1 MSKEKISKYLLSSC
15 NKTLRLKMENY
26 LFEEQDIEFSKSELN
41 KIKFYN
47 YFLFLELDIFNKNKT
62 MKKSEDSTIIKRL
75 LTLGYNYCPEKL
87 ILDLS
92 TCNFNNR
99 MTIYK
104 NLGVS
109 DEFLA
114 KDLEYTFNNFEDERI
129 LFSMIEDINK
139 KFPKFVDY
147 YLSLEDTEKNRY
159 IVGKILELKCSI
171 DNENI
176 ILLENF
182 ILNSLCEIYSSERIE
197 NILNY
202 DFKNYELANSIKDI
216 SIINDDENLIYFLKN
231 IHTNLNIESKNK
243 KTILGVFEIL
253 TFSDSLD
260 FLELENPKEYFDKV
274 NNSTLPF
281 IYKLVYLYK
290 GSEDYN
296 ITFYIQKFILDNSEK
311 SLEILDRMLKQ
322 NIELGAFILGTLIDN
337 KIISEELKAKYI
349 DNFKNNVASL
359 INVLEETKDREL
371 GVELINT
378 LGYMLTYSNVEEY
391 IAKLSDSYDENRWDI
406 NEFINMIAHFERLEN
421 NGKNPWKIIAEKTS
435 ISKKFLISGTADF
448 VNISSEEQF
457 TEFLKENK
465 EYFYELLEKKT
476 FIDYTFEE
484 ILNLSYRSDK
494 SFDVTKLFPY
504 LSISDEIIL
513 ETLFEI
519 LKDKE
524 KECSDEVEKLTK
536 TKNKKIL
543 ANIKALKKVWESNKG
558 KKIKTYS
565 QLEDYI
571 LSIFDNYK
579 KDILYP
585 KSEAYFKIREKDSET
600 FIDERVIKMYVA
612 LYMYNNDL
620 EDIELGKTI
629 RNFVNLEDLNKCL
642 DTLFD
647 TWLQDNS
654 PVHTSSIVRTY
665 LLTADDYGIDKIL
678 DLLEKAILKSKT
690 QLAKNL
696 LSIFFSIKKQ
706 ELNTEIKFIKS
717 KIHHTDLGE
726 VLRRIRE
733 EDDSDVT
740 SEILAPNID
749 FSMGFDANGE
759 KFFNYGNRKI
769 KLVLNENFDIIM
781 YNQDDKEVRSLPKYS
796 SKFEDDENRVEFYQ
810 KEIKRFK
817 KKKEILLSEI
827 KKYMFYQMIG
837 NRVWS
842 IEEWNKEINSSYFIK
857 GISKNI
863 LWTIISD
870 SKEYY
875 CKYDRE
881 KFIDIHSNKIINQ
894 IENIKIFYQGE
905 TDIETTIF
913 TKNITPFLP
922 QQFSIVKIEVAN
934 LDDYKGLPLS
944 LKKINTVI
952 NNYFAEI
959 YSSILYGDNFTLID
973 KLTHTYL
980 EIPFTFST
988 KSQNIQDIKVSK
1000 IFKDEISLEEV
1011 NPRFLNFIY
1020 FILKEI
1026 TTLDM

>member
-1 MSKEKISKYLLSSC
+1 MYKLIALDLDG
-15 NKTLRLKMENY
+15 TLTDK
-26 LFEEQDIEFSKSELN
+26 
-41 KIKFYN
+41 
-47 YFLFLELDIFNKNKT
+47 NKN
-62 MKKSEDSTIIKRL
+62 I
-75 LTLGYNYCPEKL
+75 
-87 ILDLS
+87 
-92 TCNFNNR
+92 
-99 MTIYK
+99 
-104 NLGVS
+104 
-109 DEFLA
+109 
-114 KDLEYTFNNFEDERI
+114 
-129 LFSMIEDINK
+129 
-139 KFPKFVDY
+139 
-147 YLSLEDTEKNRY
+147 
-159 IVGKILELKCSI
+159 
-171 DNENI
+171 
-176 ILLENF
+176 
-182 ILNSLCEIYSSERIE
+182 
-197 NILNY
+197 
-202 DFKNYELANSIKDI
+202 
-216 SIINDDENLIYFLKN
+216 
-231 IHTNLNIESKNK
+231 
-243 KTILGVFEIL
+243 
-253 TFSDSLD
+253 
-260 FLELENPKEYFDKV
+260 
-274 NNSTLPF
+274 
-281 IYKLVYLYK
+281 
-290 GSEDYN
+290 
-296 ITFYIQKFILDNSEK
+296 
-311 SLEILDRMLKQ
+311 
-322 NIELGAFILGTLIDN
+322 
-337 KIISEELKAKYI
+337 
-349 DNFKNNVASL
+349 
-359 INVLEETKDREL
+359 LEETKDREL

-391 IAKLSDSYDENRWDI
+391 IAKLSDSYDKNRWDI

-421 NGKNPWKIIAEKTS
+421 NGKNPWKIVAEKTS

-457 TEFLKENK
+457 TEFLKDNK
-465 EYFYELLEKKT
+465 EDFYELLEKKT

-484 ILNLSYRSDK
+484 ILNLSYRSDEN
-494 SFDVTKLFPY
+494 FEVTKLLPY

-558 KKIKTYS
+558 KEIKTYS

-585 KSEAYFKIREKDSET
+585 KSEAYSKVREKNSET
-600 FIDERVIKMYVA
+600 FVDEKVIKTYVA
-612 LYMYNNDL
+612 LYMNNKDL
-620 EDIELGKTI
+620 ENIELGKTI

-642 DTLFD
+642 DSLFD
-647 TWLQDNS
+647 TWIQDNS

-690 QLAKNL
+690 QLAKSL
-696 LSIFFSIKKQ
+696 LSILFSIERK
-706 ELNTEIKFIKS
+706 EFNTEIKFVKA

-733 EDDSDVT
+733 DDSDVT
-740 SEILAPNID
+740 SEILSPNID
-749 FSMGFDANGE
+749 FSMGFDVNGE

-769 KLVLNENFDIIM
+769 KLVLDKNFDISI
-781 YNQDDKEVRSLPKYS
+781 YNQDNKEVKSLPKYS
-796 SKFEDDENRVEFYQ
+796 NKLEDDENRVEFYQ

-875 CKYDRE
+875 CKYDGE

-922 QQFSIVKIEVAN
+922 QQFSIVKTEVTN

-1000 IFKDEISLEEV
+1000 MFKDEISLEEV

>member
-47 YFLFLELDIFNKNKT
+47 HFLFLELDIFNKNKT

-114 KDLEYTFNNFEDERI
+114 KDLEYTFNNFEDEKI
-129 LFSMIEDINK
+129 LFPLIEDINK
-139 KFPKFVDY
+139 KFPKFIDY
-147 YLSLEDTEKNRY
+147 YLVLEDTEKNRY
-159 IVGKILELKCSI
+159 IVGKILELKCST
-171 DNENI
+171 DNKNI

-182 ILNSLCEIYSSERIE
+182 ILNSLCEIYSSERIK

-231 IHTNLNIESKNK
+231 IYTNLNIESKNK

-359 INVLEETKDREL
+359 LNILEETKDREL

-391 IAKLSDSYDENRWDI
+391 IAKLSDSYDKNRWDI

-421 NGKNPWKIIAEKTS
+421 NGKNPWKIVAEKTS

-457 TEFLKENK
+457 TEFLKDNK
-465 EYFYELLEKKT
+465 EDFYELLEKKT

-484 ILNLSYRSDK
+484 ILNLSYRSDEN
-494 SFDVTKLFPY
+494 FEVTKLLPY

-558 KKIKTYS
+558 KEIKTYS

-585 KSEAYFKIREKDSET
+585 KSEAYSKVREKNSET
-600 FIDERVIKMYVA
+600 FVNEKVIKTYVA
-612 LYMYNNDL
+612 LYMNNKDL

-690 QLAKNL
+690 QLAKSL
-696 LSIFFSIKKQ
+696 LSILFSIERK
-706 ELNTEIKFIKS
+706 EFNTE
-717 KIHHTDLGE
+717 
-726 VLRRIRE
+726 
-733 EDDSDVT
+733 
-740 SEILAPNID
+740 
-749 FSMGFDANGE
+749 
-759 KFFNYGNRKI
+759 I

-781 YNQDDKEVRSLPKYS
+781 YNQDDKEIKSLPKYS

-817 KKKEILLSEI
+817 KKKEVLLSEI

-875 CKYDRE
+875 CKYAGE

-905 TDIETTIF
+905 TDIETTLF

-922 QQFSIVKIEVAN
+922 QQFSIVKTAITN

-944 LKKINTVI
+944 LKKINIVI

-1000 IFKDEISLEEV
+1000 MFKDEISLEEV

>member
-1 MSKEKISKYLLSSC
+1 MN
-15 NKTLRLKMENY
+15 NK
-26 LFEEQDIEFSKSELN
+26 
-41 KIKFYN
+41 
-47 YFLFLELDIFNKNKT
+47 
-62 MKKSEDSTIIKRL
+62 
-75 LTLGYNYCPEKL
+75 
-87 ILDLS
+87 
-92 TCNFNNR
+92 
-99 MTIYK
+99 
-104 NLGVS
+104 
-109 DEFLA
+109 
-114 KDLEYTFNNFEDERI
+114 
-129 LFSMIEDINK
+129 
-139 KFPKFVDY
+139 
-147 YLSLEDTEKNRY
+147 
-159 IVGKILELKCSI
+159 
-171 DNENI
+171 
-176 ILLENF
+176 
-182 ILNSLCEIYSSERIE
+182 
-197 NILNY
+197 
-202 DFKNYELANSIKDI
+202 
-216 SIINDDENLIYFLKN
+216 
-231 IHTNLNIESKNK
+231 
-243 KTILGVFEIL
+243 
-253 TFSDSLD
+253 
-260 FLELENPKEYFDKV
+260 
-274 NNSTLPF
+274 
-281 IYKLVYLYK
+281 
-290 GSEDYN
+290 
-296 ITFYIQKFILDNSEK
+296 
-311 SLEILDRMLKQ
+311 
-322 NIELGAFILGTLIDN
+322 
-337 KIISEELKAKYI
+337 
-349 DNFKNNVASL
+349 
-359 INVLEETKDREL
+359 
-371 GVELINT
+371 
-378 LGYMLTYSNVEEY
+378 
-391 IAKLSDSYDENRWDI
+391 
-406 NEFINMIAHFERLEN
+406 
-421 NGKNPWKIIAEKTS
+421 
-435 ISKKFLISGTADF
+435 
-448 VNISSEEQF
+448 
-457 TEFLKENK
+457 
-465 EYFYELLEKKT
+465 
-476 FIDYTFEE
+476 
-484 ILNLSYRSDK
+484 
-494 SFDVTKLFPY
+494 
-504 LSISDEIIL
+504 
-513 ETLFEI
+513 
-519 LKDKE
+519 
-524 KECSDEVEKLTK
+524 
-536 TKNKKIL
+536 
-543 ANIKALKKVWESNKG
+543 
-558 KKIKTYS
+558 
-565 QLEDYI
+565 
-571 LSIFDNYK
+571 
-579 KDILYP
+579 
-585 KSEAYFKIREKDSET
+585 
-600 FIDERVIKMYVA
+600 
-612 LYMYNNDL
+612 DL

-690 QLAKNL
+690 QLAKSL
-696 LSIFFSIKKQ
+696 LSILFSIERK
-706 ELNTEIKFIKS
+706 EFNTEIKFIKS

-733 EDDSDVT
+733 DDSDVT

-749 FSMGFDANGE
+749 FSIGFDINGE

-781 YNQDDKEVRSLPKYS
+781 YNQDDKEIKSLPKYS

-817 KKKEILLSEI
+817 KKKEVLLSEI

-875 CKYDRE
+875 CKYAGE

-905 TDIETTIF
+905 TDIETTLF

-922 QQFSIVKIEVAN
+922 QQFSIVKTAITN

-944 LKKINTVI
+944 LKKINIVI

-1000 IFKDEISLEEV
+1000 MFKDEISLEEV

>member
-15 NKTLRLKMENY
+15 NKTLRLKIENY
-26 LFEEQDIEFSKSELN
+26 LFEEQDSEFSKSELN

-47 YFLFLELDIFNKNKT
+47 HFLFLELDIFNKNKT

-114 KDLEYTFNNFEDERI
+114 KDLEYTFNNFEDEKI

-139 KFPKFVDY
+139 KFPEFVDY

-159 IVGKILELKCSI
+159 IIGKILELKCSI

-182 ILNSLCEIYSSERIE
+182 ILNSLCEIYSSERIK

-202 DFKNYELANSIKDI
+202 DFKNYELANLLKNTIT
-216 SIINDDENLIYFLKN
+216 INDDENLIYFLKN
-231 IHTNLNIESKNK
+231 IYTNLNIESKNR

-253 TFSDSLD
+253 TFADSLD

-311 SLEILDRMLKQ
+311 SLEVLDRMLKQ
-322 NIELGAFILGTLIDN
+322 NIELGTFILGTLIDN

-349 DNFKNNVASL
+349 DSFKNNIASL
-359 INVLEETKDREL
+359 LNILEETKDREL

-391 IAKLSDSYDENRWDI
+391 TTILSDSYDKNRWDI
-406 NEFINMIAHFERLEN
+406 NEFINMISHFERLEN
-421 NGKNPWKIIAEKTS
+421 NGKNPWKIVAEKTS

-457 TEFLKENK
+457 TEFLKENEK
-465 EYFYELLEKKT
+465 DFYELLEKKT
-476 FIDYTFEE
+476 FIDYAFEE
-484 ILNLSYRSDK
+484 ILNLSYRSDEN
-494 SFDVTKLFPY
+494 FDVTKLLPY

-513 ETLFEI
+513 EALFEL

-543 ANIKALKKVWESNKG
+543 ANIKSLKKVWESNKG
-558 KKIKTYS
+558 KEIKTYS

-585 KSEAYFKIREKDSET
+585 KSEVYSKVREKDSES

-612 LYMYNNDL
+612 LYMNNNDL

-647 TWLQDNS
+647 TWIQDNS
-654 PVHTSSIVRTY
+654 SVHTSSIVRTY
-665 LLTADDYGIDKIL
+665 LLTADDYGINKIF
-678 DLLEKAILKSKT
+678 DLLEEIIIKPKP
-690 QLAKNL
+690 QLAKS
-696 LSIFFSIKKQ
+696 LSSILFFIERQ
-706 ELNTEIKFIKS
+706 EFNTEIKFIKA

-726 VLRRIRE
+726 ILRRIR

-740 SEILAPNID
+740 SEILAPYMD
-749 FSMGFDANGE
+749 FSMGFDVNGE
-759 KFFNYGNRKI
+759 KLFNYGNRKI
-769 KLVLNENFDIIM
+769 KLVLDKNFDISI
-781 YNQDDKEVRSLPKYS
+781 YNQDNKEVKSLPKYS

-817 KKKEILLSEI
+817 KKKEVLLSEI

-857 GISKNI
+857 VVSENI

-870 SKEYY
+870 NKEYY
-875 CKYDRE
+875 CKYDGE
-881 KFIDIHSNKIINQ
+881 KFIDIYNSKVINQ

-905 TDIETTIF
+905 TDVDSTIL

-922 QQFSIVKIEVAN
+922 QQFDIVKTTITN

-952 NNYFAEI
+952 NNYFTEI

-973 KLTHTYL
+973 KLNHIYL
-980 EIPFTFST
+980 EIPFIFLT

-1000 IFKDEISLEEV
+1000 MFEDEISLDKV

-1026 TTLDM
+1026 TTLDI

>member
-1 MSKEKISKYLLSSC
+1 M
-15 NKTLRLKMENY
+15 
-26 LFEEQDIEFSKSELN
+26 
-41 KIKFYN
+41 
-47 YFLFLELDIFNKNKT
+47 
-62 MKKSEDSTIIKRL
+62 
-75 LTLGYNYCPEKL
+75 
-87 ILDLS
+87 
-92 TCNFNNR
+92 
-99 MTIYK
+99 
-104 NLGVS
+104 
-109 DEFLA
+109 
-114 KDLEYTFNNFEDERI
+114 
-129 LFSMIEDINK
+129 
-139 KFPKFVDY
+139 
-147 YLSLEDTEKNRY
+147 
-159 IVGKILELKCSI
+159 
-171 DNENI
+171 
-176 ILLENF
+176 
-182 ILNSLCEIYSSERIE
+182 
-197 NILNY
+197 
-202 DFKNYELANSIKDI
+202 
-216 SIINDDENLIYFLKN
+216 
-231 IHTNLNIESKNK
+231 
-243 KTILGVFEIL
+243 
-253 TFSDSLD
+253 
-260 FLELENPKEYFDKV
+260 
-274 NNSTLPF
+274 
-281 IYKLVYLYK
+281 
-290 GSEDYN
+290 
-296 ITFYIQKFILDNSEK
+296 
-311 SLEILDRMLKQ
+311 
-322 NIELGAFILGTLIDN
+322 
-337 KIISEELKAKYI
+337 
-349 DNFKNNVASL
+349 
-359 INVLEETKDREL
+359 
-371 GVELINT
+371 
-378 LGYMLTYSNVEEY
+378 TYSNVEEY
-391 IAKLSDSYDENRWDI
+391 IAKLSDSYDKNRWDI

-421 NGKNPWKIIAEKTS
+421 NGKNPWKIVAEKTS

-457 TEFLKENK
+457 TEFLKDNK
-465 EYFYELLEKKT
+465 EDFYELLEKKT

-484 ILNLSYRSDK
+484 ILNLSYRSDEN
-494 SFDVTKLFPY
+494 FEVTKLLPY

-558 KKIKTYS
+558 KEIKTYS

-585 KSEAYFKIREKDSET
+585 KSEAYSKVREKNSET
-600 FIDERVIKMYVA
+600 FVNEKVIKTYVA
-612 LYMYNNDL
+612 LYMNNKDL

-690 QLAKNL
+690 QLAKSL
-696 LSIFFSIKKQ
+696 LSILFSIERK
-706 ELNTEIKFIKS
+706 EFNTEIKFIKS

-733 EDDSDVT
+733 DDSDVT

-749 FSMGFDANGE
+749 FSIGFDINGE

-781 YNQDDKEVRSLPKYS
+781 YNQDDKEIKSLPKYS

-817 KKKEILLSEI
+817 KKKEVLLSEI

-875 CKYDRE
+875 CKYAGE

-905 TDIETTIF
+905 TDIETTLF

-922 QQFSIVKIEVAN
+922 QQFSIVKTAITN

-944 LKKINTVI
+944 LKKINIVI

-1000 IFKDEISLEEV
+1000 MFKDEISLEEV

-1020 FILKEI
+1020 FILNVCA
-1026 TTLDM
+1026 

>member
-47 YFLFLELDIFNKNKT
+47 HFLFLELDIFNKNKT

-114 KDLEYTFNNFEDERI
+114 KDLEYTFNNFEDEKI

-159 IVGKILELKCSI
+159 IVGKTLELKCSI

-182 ILNSLCEIYSSERIE
+182 ILNSLCEIYSSERIK

-202 DFKNYELANSIKDI
+202 DFKNYELANVLKNTIT
-216 SIINDDENLIYFLKN
+216 INDDENLIYFLKN
-231 IHTNLNIESKNK
+231 IYTNLNIESKNK

-311 SLEILDRMLKQ
+311 SLEVLDRMLKQ

-349 DNFKNNVASL
+349 DSFKNNIASL
-359 INVLEETKDREL
+359 LNILEETKDREL

-391 IAKLSDSYDENRWDI
+391 ITILSDSYDKNRWDI
-406 NEFINMIAHFERLEN
+406 NEFINMISHFERLEN
-421 NGKNPWKIIAEKTS
+421 NGKNPWKIVAEKTS

-465 EYFYELLEKKT
+465 EDFYELLEKKT

-484 ILNLSYRSDK
+484 ILNLSYRSDEN
-494 SFDVTKLFPY
+494 FDVTKLLSY

-524 KECSDEVEKLTK
+524 KESSDEVEKLTK

-543 ANIKALKKVWESNKG
+543 SNIKALKKVWESNKG
-558 KKIKTYS
+558 KEIKTYS

-585 KSEAYFKIREKDSET
+585 KSEAYSKVREKDSET
-600 FIDERVIKMYVA
+600 FVDEKVIKTYVA
-612 LYMYNNDL
+612 LYMNNNDL

-642 DTLFD
+642 DALFD
-647 TWLQDNS
+647 TWIQDNS

-665 LLTADDYGIDKIL
+665 LLTADDYGINKII
-678 DLLEKAILKSKT
+678 DLLEETIIKPKP
-690 QLAKNL
+690 QLAKSL
-696 LSIFFSIKKQ
+696 LSILFSIERK
-706 ELNTEIKFIKS
+706 EFNTEIKFVKS
-717 KIHHTDLGE
+717 KIHHADLGE
-726 VLRRIRE
+726 ILRRIR

-749 FSMGFDANGE
+749 FSMEFDVNGE

-769 KLVLNENFDIIM
+769 KLVLDKNFDISI
-781 YNQDDKEVRSLPKYS
+781 YNQDNKEVKSLPKYS
-796 SKFEDDENRVEFYQ
+796 NKLEDDENRVEFYQ

-857 GISKNI
+857 VISENI

-870 SKEYY
+870 NKEYY
-875 CKYDRE
+875 CKYDGE

-922 QQFSIVKIEVAN
+922 QQFDIVKTTITN

-944 LKKINTVI
+944 LKKINTVL
-952 NNYFAEI
+952 NNYFIEI
-959 YSSILYGDNFTLID
+959 YSSNFEED
-973 KLTHTYL
+973 KLTIIDKVNQLYL
-980 EIPFTFST
+980 EICFSSLA
-988 KSQNIQDIKVSK
+988 KSKKIEDIRINKMFEDDINLK
-1000 IFKDEISLEEV
+1000 EI

>member
-1 MSKEKISKYLLSSC
+1 M
-15 NKTLRLKMENY
+15 
-26 LFEEQDIEFSKSELN
+26 
-41 KIKFYN
+41 
-47 YFLFLELDIFNKNKT
+47 
-62 MKKSEDSTIIKRL
+62 
-75 LTLGYNYCPEKL
+75 
-87 ILDLS
+87 
-92 TCNFNNR
+92 
-99 MTIYK
+99 
-104 NLGVS
+104 
-109 DEFLA
+109 
-114 KDLEYTFNNFEDERI
+114 
-129 LFSMIEDINK
+129 
-139 KFPKFVDY
+139 
-147 YLSLEDTEKNRY
+147 
-159 IVGKILELKCSI
+159 
-171 DNENI
+171 
-176 ILLENF
+176 
-182 ILNSLCEIYSSERIE
+182 
-197 NILNY
+197 
-202 DFKNYELANSIKDI
+202 
-216 SIINDDENLIYFLKN
+216 
-231 IHTNLNIESKNK
+231 
-243 KTILGVFEIL
+243 

-359 INVLEETKDREL
+359 LNILEETKDREL

-391 IAKLSDSYDENRWDI
+391 IAKLSDSYDKNRWDI

-421 NGKNPWKIIAEKTS
+421 NGKNPWKIVAEKTS

-457 TEFLKENK
+457 TEFLKDNK
-465 EYFYELLEKKT
+465 EDFYELLEKKT

-484 ILNLSYRSDK
+484 ILNLSYRSDEN
-494 SFDVTKLFPY
+494 FEVTKLLPY

-558 KKIKTYS
+558 KEIKTYS

-585 KSEAYFKIREKDSET
+585 KSEAYSKVREKNSET
-600 FIDERVIKMYVA
+600 FVNEKVIKTYVA
-612 LYMYNNDL
+612 LYMNNKDL

-690 QLAKNL
+690 QLAKSL
-696 LSIFFSIKKQ
+696 LSILFSIERK
-706 ELNTEIKFIKS
+706 EFNTEIKFIKS

-733 EDDSDVT
+733 DDSDVT

-749 FSMGFDANGE
+749 FSIGFDINGE

-781 YNQDDKEVRSLPKYS
+781 YNQDDKEIKSLPKYS

-817 KKKEILLSEI
+817 KKKEVLLSEI

-875 CKYDRE
+875 CKYAGE

-905 TDIETTIF
+905 TDIETTLF

-922 QQFSIVKIEVAN
+922 QQFSIVKTAITN

-944 LKKINTVI
+944 LKKINIVI

-1000 IFKDEISLEEV
+1000 MFKDEISLEEV

>member
-47 YFLFLELDIFNKNKT
+47 HFLFLELDIFNKNKT

-99 MTIYK
+99 ITIYK

-114 KDLEYTFNNFEDERI
+114 KDLEYTFNNFEDEKI

-139 KFPKFVDY
+139 KFPKFMDY

-216 SIINDDENLIYFLKN
+216 SIINDNENLIYFLKN
-231 IHTNLNIESKNK
+231 IYTNLNIESKNK

-311 SLEILDRMLKQ
+311 SLEVLDRMLKQ

-349 DNFKNNVASL
+349 DSFKNNIASL
-359 INVLEETKDREL
+359 LNILEETKDREL

-391 IAKLSDSYDENRWDI
+391 ITKLSDSYDKNRWDI

-421 NGKNPWKIIAEKTS
+421 NGKNPWKIVAEKTS
-435 ISKKFLISGTADF
+435 I
-448 VNISSEEQF
+448 
-457 TEFLKENK
+457 
-465 EYFYELLEKKT
+465 KKT

-484 ILNLSYRSDK
+484 ILNLSYRSDEN
-494 SFDVTKLFPY
+494 FEVTKLLPY

-558 KKIKTYS
+558 KEIKTYS

-585 KSEAYFKIREKDSET
+585 KSEAYSKVREKNSET
-600 FIDERVIKMYVA
+600 FVNEKVIKTYVA
-612 LYMYNNDL
+612 LYMNNKDL

-690 QLAKNL
+690 QLAKSL
-696 LSIFFSIKKQ
+696 LSILFSIERK
-706 ELNTEIKFIKS
+706 EFNTEIKFIKS

-733 EDDSDVT
+733 DDSDVT

-749 FSMGFDANGE
+749 FSIGFDINGE

-781 YNQDDKEVRSLPKYS
+781 YNQDDKEIKSLPKYS

-875 CKYDRE
+875 CKYDGE

-905 TDIETTIF
+905 TDIETTLF

-922 QQFSIVKIEVAN
+922 QQFSIVKTAITN

-1000 IFKDEISLEEV
+1000 MFKDEISLEEV

>member
-1 MSKEKISKYLLSSC
+1 
-15 NKTLRLKMENY
+15 
-26 LFEEQDIEFSKSELN
+26 
-41 KIKFYN
+41 
-47 YFLFLELDIFNKNKT
+47 
-62 MKKSEDSTIIKRL
+62 
-75 LTLGYNYCPEKL
+75 
-87 ILDLS
+87 
-92 TCNFNNR
+92 

-114 KDLEYTFNNFEDERI
+114 KDLEYTFNNFEDEKI
-129 LFSMIEDINK
+129 LFPLIEDINK
-139 KFPKFVDY
+139 KFPKFIDY
-147 YLSLEDTEKNRY
+147 YLVLEDTEKNRY
-159 IVGKILELKCSI
+159 IVGKILELKCST
-171 DNENI
+171 DNKNI

-182 ILNSLCEIYSSERIE
+182 ILNSLCEIYSSERIK

-231 IHTNLNIESKNK
+231 IYTNLNIESKNK
-243 KTILGVFEIL
+243 KTILGIFEIL

-359 INVLEETKDREL
+359 LNILEETKDREL

-391 IAKLSDSYDENRWDI
+391 IAKLSDSYDKNRWDI

-421 NGKNPWKIIAEKTS
+421 NGKNPWKIVAEKTS

-457 TEFLKENK
+457 TEFLKDNK
-465 EYFYELLEKKT
+465 EDFYELLEKKT

-484 ILNLSYRSDK
+484 ILNLSYRSDEN
-494 SFDVTKLFPY
+494 FEVTKLLPY

-558 KKIKTYS
+558 KEIKTYS

-585 KSEAYFKIREKDSET
+585 KSEAYSKVREKNSET
-600 FIDERVIKMYVA
+600 FVNEKVIKTYVA
-612 LYMYNNDL
+612 LYMNNKDL

-690 QLAKNL
+690 QLAKSL
-696 LSIFFSIKKQ
+696 LSILFSIERK
-706 ELNTEIKFIKS
+706 EFNTEIKFIKS

-733 EDDSDVT
+733 DDSDVT

-749 FSMGFDANGE
+749 FSIGFDINGE

-781 YNQDDKEVRSLPKYS
+781 YNQDDKEIKSLPKYS

-817 KKKEILLSEI
+817 KKKEVLLSEI

-875 CKYDRE
+875 CKYAGE

-905 TDIETTIF
+905 TDIETTLF

-922 QQFSIVKIEVAN
+922 QQFSIVKTAITN

-944 LKKINTVI
+944 LKKINIVI

-1000 IFKDEISLEEV
+1000 MFKDEISLEEV

>member
-1 MSKEKISKYLLSSC
+1 MRAKI
-15 NKTLRLKMENY
+15 
-26 LFEEQDIEFSKSELN
+26 
-41 KIKFYN
+41 
-47 YFLFLELDIFNKNKT
+47 
-62 MKKSEDSTIIKRL
+62 
-75 LTLGYNYCPEKL
+75 
-87 ILDLS
+87 
-92 TCNFNNR
+92 
-99 MTIYK
+99 
-104 NLGVS
+104 
-109 DEFLA
+109 
-114 KDLEYTFNNFEDERI
+114 
-129 LFSMIEDINK
+129 
-139 KFPKFVDY
+139 
-147 YLSLEDTEKNRY
+147 
-159 IVGKILELKCSI
+159 
-171 DNENI
+171 
-176 ILLENF
+176 
-182 ILNSLCEIYSSERIE
+182 
-197 NILNY
+197 
-202 DFKNYELANSIKDI
+202 
-216 SIINDDENLIYFLKN
+216 
-231 IHTNLNIESKNK
+231 K

-349 DNFKNNVASL
+349 DSFKNNIASL
-359 INVLEETKDREL
+359 LNILEETKDREL

-391 IAKLSDSYDENRWDI
+391 ITKLSDSYDKNRWDI

-421 NGKNPWKIIAEKTS
+421 NGKNPWKIVAEKTS

-457 TEFLKENK
+457 TEFLKDNK
-465 EYFYELLEKKT
+465 EDFYELLEKKT

-484 ILNLSYRSDK
+484 ILNLSYRSDEN
-494 SFDVTKLFPY
+494 FEVTKLLPY

-543 ANIKALKKVWESNKG
+543 ANIKSLKKVWESNKG
-558 KKIKTYS
+558 KEIETYS

-585 KSEAYFKIREKDSET
+585 KSEAYSKVREKDSKS
-600 FIDERVIKMYVA
+600 FIDERVIKTYVA
-612 LYMYNNDL
+612 LYMNNKDL
-620 EDIELGKTI
+620 ENIELGKTI

-690 QLAKNL
+690 QLAKSL
-696 LSIFFSIKKQ
+696 LSILFSIERK
-706 ELNTEIKFIKS
+706 EFNTEIKFIKS

-733 EDDSDVT
+733 DDSDVT

-749 FSMGFDANGE
+749 FSIGFDINGE

-781 YNQDDKEVRSLPKYS
+781 YNQDDKEIKSLPKYS

-817 KKKEILLSEI
+817 KKKEVLLSEI

-875 CKYDRE
+875 CKYAGE

-905 TDIETTIF
+905 TDIETTLF

-922 QQFSIVKIEVAN
+922 QQFSIVKTAITN

-944 LKKINTVI
+944 LKKINIVI

-1000 IFKDEISLEEV
+1000 MFKDEISLEEV

>member
-1 MSKEKISKYLLSSC
+1 M
-15 NKTLRLKMENY
+15 
-26 LFEEQDIEFSKSELN
+26 
-41 KIKFYN
+41 
-47 YFLFLELDIFNKNKT
+47 
-62 MKKSEDSTIIKRL
+62 
-75 LTLGYNYCPEKL
+75 
-87 ILDLS
+87 
-92 TCNFNNR
+92 
-99 MTIYK
+99 
-104 NLGVS
+104 
-109 DEFLA
+109 
-114 KDLEYTFNNFEDERI
+114 
-129 LFSMIEDINK
+129 
-139 KFPKFVDY
+139 
-147 YLSLEDTEKNRY
+147 
-159 IVGKILELKCSI
+159 
-171 DNENI
+171 
-176 ILLENF
+176 
-182 ILNSLCEIYSSERIE
+182 
-197 NILNY
+197 NY

-231 IHTNLNIESKNK
+231 IYTNLNIESKNK

-274 NNSTLPF
+274 NDSTLPF

-311 SLEILDRMLKQ
+311 SLEVLDRMLKQ

-349 DNFKNNVASL
+349 DSFKNNIASL
-359 INVLEETKDREL
+359 LNILEETKDREL

-391 IAKLSDSYDENRWDI
+391 ITILSDSYDKNRWDI
-406 NEFINMIAHFERLEN
+406 NEFINMISHFERLEN
-421 NGKNPWKIIAEKTS
+421 NGKNPWKIVAEKTS
-435 ISKKFLISGTADF
+435 ISKKFLISGTTDF

-465 EYFYELLEKKT
+465 EDFYELLERKT

-494 SFDVTKLFPY
+494 SFDVTKLLSY

-543 ANIKALKKVWESNKG
+543 TNIKALKKVWESNKG
-558 KKIKTYS
+558 KEIKTYS

-585 KSEAYFKIREKDSET
+585 KSEAYSKVREKDSEA
-600 FIDERVIKMYVA
+600 FVDERVIKTYVA
-612 LYMYNNDL
+612 LYMNNKDL

-690 QLAKNL
+690 QLAKSL
-696 LSIFFSIKKQ
+696 LSILFSIERK
-706 ELNTEIKFIKS
+706 EFNTEIKFIKS

-733 EDDSDVT
+733 DDSDVT
-740 SEILAPNID
+740 SEILSPNID
-749 FSMGFDANGE
+749 FSMGFDINGE

-769 KLVLNENFDIIM
+769 KLVLDKNFDISI
-781 YNQDDKEVRSLPKYS
+781 YNQDNKEVKSLPKYS
-796 SKFEDDENRVEFYQ
+796 NKLEDDENRVEFYQ
-810 KEIKRFK
+810 KEIKRFR

-875 CKYDRE
+875 CKYAGE

-922 QQFSIVKIEVAN
+922 QQFSIVKTEVAN

-1000 IFKDEISLEEV
+1000 MFKDEISLEEV

>member
-1 MSKEKISKYLLSSC
+1 M
-15 NKTLRLKMENY
+15 
-26 LFEEQDIEFSKSELN
+26 
-41 KIKFYN
+41 
-47 YFLFLELDIFNKNKT
+47 
-62 MKKSEDSTIIKRL
+62 
-75 LTLGYNYCPEKL
+75 
-87 ILDLS
+87 
-92 TCNFNNR
+92 
-99 MTIYK
+99 
-104 NLGVS
+104 
-109 DEFLA
+109 
-114 KDLEYTFNNFEDERI
+114 
-129 LFSMIEDINK
+129 
-139 KFPKFVDY
+139 
-147 YLSLEDTEKNRY
+147 
-159 IVGKILELKCSI
+159 
-171 DNENI
+171 
-176 ILLENF
+176 
-182 ILNSLCEIYSSERIE
+182 
-197 NILNY
+197 NY

-231 IHTNLNIESKNK
+231 IYTNLNIESKNK
-243 KTILGVFEIL
+243 KTILGIFEIL

-311 SLEILDRMLKQ
+311 SLEVLDRMLKQ

-359 INVLEETKDREL
+359 LNILEETKDREL

-391 IAKLSDSYDENRWDI
+391 IAKLSDSYDKNRWDI

-421 NGKNPWKIIAEKTS
+421 NGKNPWKIVAEKTS

-457 TEFLKENK
+457 TEFLKDNK
-465 EYFYELLEKKT
+465 EDFYELLEKKT

-484 ILNLSYRSDK
+484 ILNLSYRSDEN
-494 SFDVTKLFPY
+494 FEVTKLLPY

-543 ANIKALKKVWESNKG
+543 ANIKSLKKVWESNKG
-558 KKIKTYS
+558 KEIETYS

-585 KSEAYFKIREKDSET
+585 KSEAYSKVREKDSKS
-600 FIDERVIKMYVA
+600 FIDERVIKTYVA
-612 LYMYNNDL
+612 LYMNNKDL
-620 EDIELGKTI
+620 ENIELGKTI

-690 QLAKNL
+690 QLAKSL
-696 LSIFFSIKKQ
+696 LSILFSIERK
-706 ELNTEIKFIKS
+706 EFNTEIKFIKS

-733 EDDSDVT
+733 DDSDVT

-749 FSMGFDANGE
+749 FSIGFDINGE

-781 YNQDDKEVRSLPKYS
+781 YNQDDKEIKSLPKYS

-817 KKKEILLSEI
+817 KKKEVLLSEI

-875 CKYDRE
+875 CKYAGE

-905 TDIETTIF
+905 TDIETTLF

-922 QQFSIVKIEVAN
+922 QQFSIVKTAITN

-944 LKKINTVI
+944 LKKINIVI

-1000 IFKDEISLEEV
+1000 MFKDEISLEEV